1 MNKKFTHSECTSI
14 ECVNRV
20 QKEGIST
27 EFFCDYI
34 FFIPLHNECFVVA
47 HNDLNDDFY
56 LITNFTSHLT
66 RFHFKGKC
74 DKI

>member
-1 MNKKFTHSECTSI
+1 MHLTRVCESSE
-14 ECVNRV
+14 
-20 QKEGIST
+20 KEGIST

-34 FFIPLHNECFVVA
+34 FFILLHNERFVVA
-47 HNDLNDDFY
+47 HIINDDFY